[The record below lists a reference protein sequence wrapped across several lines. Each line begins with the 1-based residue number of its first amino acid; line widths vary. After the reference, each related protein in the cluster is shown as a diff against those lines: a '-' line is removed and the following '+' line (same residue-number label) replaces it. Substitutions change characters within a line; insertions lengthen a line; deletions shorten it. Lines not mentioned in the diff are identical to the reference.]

1 LIPDERRT
9 IHFTT
14 DRGDARL
21 RLDQVLVRR
30 VTEITRMSRSRA
42 QGWIESGAVQVD
54 GAIASRPSTRVREG
68 ARVEVALPDSA
79 EPRMRPG
86 PEAGTLD
93 LLHEDH
99 HLLALNKPAG
109 LVVHPSYKNVSGTL
123 LNAVLWHLRNRHD
136 VRPGIVTRL
145 DKDTSGVLLVSLTP
159 GVHAA
164 LQRSE
169 IRKEYVAIVA
179 GVPQPASGTIDLP
192 LGRDPNDR
200 RRVIAMPDGLPS
212 ITHYEVVS
220 SAHDISVVRCELA
233 TGRTHQIRVH
243 LSASGWPLLGDA
255 TYGVPDARLTR
266 QALHSWRATF
276 RHPVTGSALQIVAP
290 LPPDLESLI
299 GDAAPLH

>member
-1 LIPDERRT
+1 MPGDPRT

-30 VTEITRMSRSRA
+30 VTDVTRMSRSRA
-42 QGWIESGAVQVD
+42 QDWIESGAVRVN
-54 GAIASRPSTRVREG
+54 GSIASRPSIRIREG
-68 ARVEVALPDSA
+68 ALVEVALPESA
-79 EPRMRPG
+79 EQRTRPL
-86 PEAGTLD
+86 PEEGTLD
-93 LLHEDH
+93 ILHEDE

-123 LNAVLWHLRNRHD
+123 LNAVLWRLRDRHD

-164 LQRSE
+164 LQRTP
-169 IRKEYVAIVA
+169 IRKEYLAVVS
-179 GVPQPASGTIDLP
+179 GVPRPPSGTIHLS
-192 LGRDPNDR
+192 LGRDSEDR
-200 RRVIAMPDGLPS
+200 RRVVVVPDGLPS
-212 ITHYEVVS
+212 VTRYEVLS
-220 SAHDISVVRCELA
+220 SSNGISVVRCELG

-243 LSASGWPLLGDA
+243 MAASGWPLIGDG

-266 QALHSWRATF
+266 QALHSWRVSF
-276 RHPVTGSALQIVAP
+276 VHPITGGTLQIEAP
-290 LPPDLESLI
+290 LPPDLASV
-299 GDAAPLH
+299 AC